1 VTSSF
6 SHYWW
11 ICSLRSSMLSQAQG
25 MSEYVGRCILVRS
38 TGDVLSVGRGD
49 VHSDTRNKLGAN
61 KMWHAFKI

>member
-38 TGDVLSVGRGD
+38 TGDV
-49 VHSDTRNKLGAN
+49 HSDTRNKLGAN
-61 KMWHAFKI
+61 QMWHAFEV

>member
-1 VTSSF
+1 
-6 SHYWW
+6 
-11 ICSLRSSMLSQAQG
+11 

-61 KMWHAFKI
+61 QM